1 MNERDSDMTE
11 VKRDVKTLLAL
22 ANRSKGGW
30 AVIAAF
36 SAVAGA
42 VGGLVGM
49 LVKFKGG

>member
-1 MNERDSDMTE
+1 MAE
-11 VKRDVKTLLAL
+11 VKSDVKKLLEI

-49 LVKFKGG
+49 LVKLKGGG